1 MLLLIL
7 ALTGIFHIPA
17 RIVLPSPLTEGGMSL
32 YAALSERRSVRYYS
46 GTDSL
51 SLEQLSQLVW
61 AAKGKT
67 GTRGRRTAPSAG
79 ATYPLEVLCLIERV
93 SGAEPGLYR
102 YDPVDHILAPALVPV
117 TGINAPNIAES
128 CYGQSW
134 IGNAAAVLVI
144 VADYPRTTDHYGERG
159 IRYVDM
165 EAGHVGQNIYLM
177 AAALDLATCA
187 VGAFDE
193 DAMAD
198 LLGLRDQTPVYIFP
212 VGLPLL

>member
-17 RIVLPSPLTEGGMSL
+17 RIVLPSPRTEGGMSL
-32 YAALSERRSVRYYS
+32 FETFARRRSLRSFS

-51 SLEQLSQLVW
+51 SLEQISQLVW
-61 AAKGKT
+61 AAQGKT

-79 ATYPLEVLCLIERV
+79 ATYPLEVFCLIERV

-102 YDPVDHILAPALVPV
+102 YDPVDHILVPALVPV
-117 TGINAPNIAES
+117 TGINAQNISEA

-134 IGNAAAVLVI
+134 IANSAAVLIV

-177 AAALDLATCA
+177 AAALNLATCA

-193 DAMAD
+193 DTMAD
-198 LLGLRDQTPVYIFP
+198 LLGLRDQTPVYILP
-212 VGLPLL
+212 VGTPE

>member
-1 MLLLIL
+1 MLMLIL
-7 ALTGIFHIPA
+7 TLAGMFTIPSA
-17 RIVLPSPLTEGGMSL
+17 IVLPSPETEGGMSL
-32 YAALSERRSVRYYS
+32 YAALSVRRSVRSYS

-51 SLEQLSQLVW
+51 TLGQLSQLVW
-61 AAKGKT
+61 AAQGKT

-102 YDPVDHILAPALVPV
+102 YDPVDHILAPTAIAAAGATVPRV
-117 TGINAPNIAES
+117 AEA

-134 IGNAAAVLVI
+134 IGNAAAILVI
-144 VADYPRTTDHYGERG
+144 VADYTRTTDHYGERG
-159 IRYVDM
+159 VRYVDM
-165 EAGHVGQNIYLM
+165 EAGHTGQNVYLM

-193 DAMAD
+193 DAMTD
-198 LLGLRDQTPVYIFP
+198 LLGLRGQTPVYIFP
-212 VGLPLL
+212 VGVPE